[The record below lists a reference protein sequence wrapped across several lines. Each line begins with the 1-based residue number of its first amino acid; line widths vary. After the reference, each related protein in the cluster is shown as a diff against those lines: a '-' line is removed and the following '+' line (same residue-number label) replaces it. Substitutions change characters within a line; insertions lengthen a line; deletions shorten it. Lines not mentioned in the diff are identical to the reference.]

1 MKAKISSALI
11 ALLLVYCGSSAT
23 AKQWSIEDRQTQL
36 MQDINAGQKAKELTN
51 KEARKLRSDLA
62 DIARDKAKLKAA
74 SSTQTLTKEDQAK
87 LEGELND
94 ASLKI
99 KKQKMEKRVKAKENL
114 DSAEKKAA
122 KSSK

>member
-1 MKAKISSALI
+1 MLGKKP
-11 ALLLVYCGSSAT
+11 
-23 AKQWSIEDRQTQL
+23 KQ
-36 MQDINAGQKAKELTN
+36 LTN

-74 SSTQTLTKEDQAK
+74 SSTQTLTKDDQAK

-94 ASLKI
+94 TSLKI
-99 KKQKMEKRVKAKENL
+99 KKLQMEKRVKAKEKL